1 MTRANGT
8 ELLLAVDIGSS
19 SSKGILA
26 APDGRIIAT
35 TVRGHEV
42 SLPRPGWAEHD
53 ASSVWWADFVGIAQE
68 LSAAASTMGRIAGV
82 GVSGIGP
89 CLLPVDASG
98 APLRP
103 AILYGIDTRATREID
118 ELTERFGADA
128 ILARGGTLLTTQAV
142 GPKFAWLRRNEPHV
156 WARTKRF
163 HMVNSFVIER
173 LTGEYVLDHHS
184 ASQCDPLYDL
194 GAATWAV
201 DWASEVAPGIEF
213 PRLAW
218 SDEVVG
224 TVTAEG
230 AAASGI
236 PAGTPL
242 VAGTVDAWA
251 EAVSVGVRQ
260 PGDTMLMYGTTMF
273 MVQVAEDPR
282 PRPALWSTMGVS
294 PDAPTFAAGLSTS
307 GGLTAWFRELVG
319 SPPFEDLLEQAAATP
334 AGADGLVALPYFGV
348 ARSPIFDPLARGMI
362 VGLSLTHGRGHLFR
376 ALLEGTAF
384 EVRHN
389 LEVMEE
395 AGAHARRLVAVGG
408 GTKSRLWAQIVSDV
422 TGYPQAIPSETIGAS
437 YGDALLAARG
447 VGLVARDTDWTR
459 PGFVLQPE
467 SESRPRYDALYD
479 VYRRL
484 YHSTLSEVH
493 ELSRLQERDALE
505 RTQRAV
511 EGAVAS

>member
-1 MTRANGT
+1 MARANGS

-19 SSKGILA
+19 SSKGLLA
-26 APDGRIIAT
+26 RADGRIVAT
-35 TVRGHEV
+35 TVRAHEV
-42 SLPRPGWAEHD
+42 SFPRPGWAEHD
-53 ASSVWWADFVGIAQE
+53 ALSVWWRDFVGIAQE
-68 LSAAASTMGRIAGV
+68 LSAAASTMGHIAGV

-89 CLLPVDASG
+89 CLLPVDDSG

-118 ELTERFGADA
+118 ELTDRFGAEA
-128 ILARGGTLLTTQAV
+128 ILARGGSLLTSQAV
-142 GPKFAWLRRNEPHV
+142 GPKFAWLRRNEPDV

-163 HMVNSFVIER
+163 HMANSFVIER

-184 ASQCDPLYDL
+184 ASQCDPLYDM
-194 GAATWAV
+194 GAATWAAE
-201 DWASEVAPGIEF
+201 WAGEVAPGIEF

-224 TVTAEG
+224 TVSPEG
-230 AAASGI
+230 SAASGI
-236 PAGTPL
+236 PVGTPV

-273 MVQVAEDPR
+273 MVQVAADPR
-282 PRPALWSTMGVS
+282 PRPALWNTMGVS
-294 PDAPTFAAGLSTS
+294 PDARTFAAGLSPS
-307 GGLTAWFRELVG
+307 GGLTTWFRELVG
-319 SPPFEDLLEQAAATP
+319 SPPFEELLEEAAATP
-334 AGADGLVALPYFGV
+334 PGAGGLVALPYFGV
-348 ARSPIFDPLARGMI
+348 ARSPIFDPQARGMI

-395 AGAHARRLVAVGG
+395 AGAEARRLVAVGG
-408 GTKSRLWAQIVSDV
+408 GTKSRLWAQVVSDV
-422 TGYPQAIPSETIGAS
+422 TGYTQVIPAETIGAS

-447 VGLVARDTDWTR
+447 VGLVARDTDWSQ
-459 PGFVLQPE
+459 PAAVLEADPT
-467 SESRPRYDALYD
+467 SRPRYDALYG

-493 ELSRLQERDALE
+493 ELSQVQESDARE
-505 RTQRAV
+505 PAQPTF